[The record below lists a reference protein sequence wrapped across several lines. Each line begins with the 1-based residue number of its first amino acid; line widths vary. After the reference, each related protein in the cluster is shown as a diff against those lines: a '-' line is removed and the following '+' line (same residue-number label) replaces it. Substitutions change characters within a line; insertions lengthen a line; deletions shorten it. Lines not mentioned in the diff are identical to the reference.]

1 MQVPWNVANKLFR
14 LEIFLMI
21 ALRNIIASEMIY
33 YVGNSIYLWMSIHW
47 SINKW
52 SMDKQETKL
61 EPLDL
66 LIWKTCISS
75 IDMSLRWPLALRGC
89 THASMTDLPS
99 EANAVSVCFFLAL
112 SPPAWGTSVLKTI
125 FLFLSALMKNSSS
138 PEFCCQAWD
147 PNTVHM

>member
-75 IDMSLRWPLALRGC
+75 VDMSLRWPLALRGC

-99 EANAVSVCFFLAL
+99 EANAVSVCFFSGFIPSSLGNQCPKDNLLVPKCANEKLIFPRILL
-112 SPPAWGTSVLKTI
+112 SSMGP
-125 FLFLSALMKNSSS
+125 
-138 PEFCCQAWD
+138 
-147 PNTVHM
+147 

>member
-75 IDMSLRWPLALRGC
+75 VDMSLRWPLALRGC

-99 EANAVSVCFFLAL
+99 EANAVSVCFFSGFIPSSLGNQCPKDNLLVPKCANEELIFPRILL
-112 SPPAWGTSVLKTI
+112 SSMGP
-125 FLFLSALMKNSSS
+125 
-138 PEFCCQAWD
+138 
-147 PNTVHM
+147 

>member
-99 EANAVSVCFFLAL
+99 EANAVSVCFFSGFIPSSLGNQCPKDNLLVPKCANEEFIFPRILL
-112 SPPAWGTSVLKTI
+112 SSMGP
-125 FLFLSALMKNSSS
+125 
-138 PEFCCQAWD
+138 
-147 PNTVHM
+147 